1 MKTWF
6 ITGCSTGFGRAFAQ
20 QVLKAGDKAAI
31 TARNTDTLAEL
42 AETYPDTSLAVP
54 LDVTNTDQIA
64 SAVEAAHEHFGAID
78 VLVNN
83 AGYGYRAA
91 VEEGEHDA
99 IDKMFA
105 TNYFGAVHVTNAVLP
120 VMREQG
126 NGVIIGI
133 SSIAAQLSAPGSGY
147 YAASKAALE
156 STFEALRQEV
166 APLGIRVAL
175 VQPGPFRT
183 DFFSRSLQQSATA
196 METYADT
203 AGKRRK
209 ERDPV
214 VQDQPGDP
222 QRAAAAIM
230 QLAELENPP
239 MRLVLG
245 KIANRTAEKEL
256 TQRLDDLRDWAH
268 LGLNTDFTD

>member
-1 MKTWF
+1 MTTWF
-6 ITGCSTGFGRAFAQ
+6 ITGCSTGFGRELAQ
-20 QVLKAGDKAAI
+20 QVLAAGDNAVI
-31 TARNTDTLAEL
+31 TARNTDSLTEL
-42 AETYPDTSLAVP
+42 AESYPNTALAVP
-54 LDVTNTDQIA
+54 LDVTNAEQID
-64 SAVEAAHEHFGAID
+64 SAVEAAQQHFGALD

-91 VEEGEHDA
+91 VEEGEPET

-105 TNYFGAVHVTNAVLP
+105 TNYFGAINVTKAVLP
-120 VMREQG
+120 MMREQG

-133 SSIAAQLSAPGSGY
+133 SSIAAQLSPPGSGY

-156 STFEALRQEV
+156 STFEALRQEL

-183 DFFSRSLQQSATA
+183 DFFTRSIQQSESP
-196 METYADT
+196 MDVYADT

-209 ERDPV
+209 EHGSGVPNP
-214 VQDQPGDP
+214 PGDP
-222 QRAAAAIM
+222 ARAAAAIIKLA
-230 QLAELENPP
+230 QLEEPP

-245 KIANRTAEKEL
+245 KAANQTAEQDL
-256 TQRLDDLRDWAH
+256 NQQLDDLMDWEH
-268 LGLNTDFTD
+268 IGLDTDFAE